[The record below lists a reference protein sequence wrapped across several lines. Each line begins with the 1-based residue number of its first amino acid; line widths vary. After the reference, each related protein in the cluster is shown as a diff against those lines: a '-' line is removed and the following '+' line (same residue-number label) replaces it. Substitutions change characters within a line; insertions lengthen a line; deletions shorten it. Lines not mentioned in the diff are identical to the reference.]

1 MKENKFIR
9 NISYLLLTHVLPSLI
24 KEGNDYPNI
33 HIKFEDHTSNIFFKM
48 AILTFSGVVTTPPPP
63 EDFFLGHQNAK
74 ESDQGHL
81 PNRFYILCGH
91 FDEIF

>member
-9 NISYLLLTHVLPSLI
+9 NISYLLLTHALPSLI

-48 AILTFSGVVTTPPPP
+48 AILIFSGGVSPPPP
-63 EDFFLGHQNAK
+63 
-74 ESDQGHL
+74 
-81 PNRFYILCGH
+81 PR
-91 FDEIF
+91 IFSWATKTQRRVT